1 MASYTELN
9 GYAPEKFLN
18 PDNFK
23 TETDH
28 LPKAGYGQEQYLKGQ
43 KIANESVEVGVSA
56 NGTWYAVGKNGSFTT
71 SYEGIG
77 YHSKT
82 SDLLRGLLS
91 GTARFVVSRY
101 TETGYT
107 DTCIKE

>member
-56 NGTWYAVGKNGSFTT
+56 NGTWYA
-71 SYEGIG
+71 GIG